1 MFSTAQSKPAA
12 IAIAAALVLT
22 ISACDKM
29 GGSASLNTDEAK
41 AGYAIG
47 HDMGQKMKSQSVAV
61 DSNALASGLS
71 DGLAGK
77 ESKLK
82 PEDRDAAMKKLQ
94 ETAMK
99 RAAEAG
105 EKTASEGK
113 AYLEKNKAR
122 PEVKTTASGLQYEVI
137 KEGTGPKPKATDTV
151 KVHYTGTLTNG
162 TKFDSSVDRGEPIEF
177 PLSGVIPGW
186 TEGVQLMSVGSKY
199 KLYIPPELG
208 YGPGGQG
215 PIPPNSVLVFDV
227 ELLDIKKGDA
237 KPAAKK

>member
-1 MFSTAQSKPAA
+1 MFSTPSKSA
-12 IAIAAALVLT
+12 IISISAALVLT
-22 ISACDKM
+22 VSACDKM
-29 GGSASLNTDEAK
+29 KGSASLNNDEQK

-47 HDMGQKMKSQSVAV
+47 HDMGQKMKSQSVSV
-61 DSNALASGLS
+61 DAGALAAGLS

-94 ETAMK
+94 ENAMK
-99 RAAEAG
+99 KAAEAG
-105 EKTASEGK
+105 EKSAAEGK

-122 PEVKTTASGLQYEVI
+122 EGVKTTASGLQYEVI
-137 KEGTGPKPKATDTV
+137 KEGTGAKPKATDTV

-177 PLSGVIPGW
+177 PLNGVIPGW

-199 KLYIPPELG
+199 KLFIPPELG

-227 ELLDIKKGDA
+227 ELLDIKKPEG
-237 KPAAKK
+237 KKK